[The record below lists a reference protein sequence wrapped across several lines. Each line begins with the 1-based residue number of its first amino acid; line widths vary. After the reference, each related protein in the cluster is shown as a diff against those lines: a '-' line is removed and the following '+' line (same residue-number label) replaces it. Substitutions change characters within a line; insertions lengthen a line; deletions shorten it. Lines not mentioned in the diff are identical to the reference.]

1 MSEPPYMNK
10 KDFAKF
16 LGISKSTFERYE
28 KAINWKTGRHLLS
41 IEDREEFIKR
51 LKEYERQR
59 REEEIKKSREAR

>member
-1 MSEPPYMNK
+1 MSEFYMNK
-10 KDFAKF
+10 KDFAKS
-16 LGISKSTFERYE
+16 LGISMSSYSRLE

-59 REEEIKKSREAR
+59 RENELKKSRDAS